1 MNNNNN
7 NDFLNI
13 LSQKLG
19 HSPESLKKS
28 AQSGDMTTLLSS
40 LSPHQREM
48 VSSILGDPEKTKKLM
63 ENPGVQSII
72 KKFSQNG

>member
-28 AQSGDMTTLLSS
+28 AQSGDMATLLSS
-40 LSPHQREM
+40 LSPQQREM